1 MSFSKNSNFVQRVLL
16 LVLSQINTIA
26 SFAKV
31 KTSDFQTRFTMSSDF
46 FALLTS
52 ARHSVKVENWSG
64 LTFLCA

>member
-1 MSFSKNSNFVQRVLL
+1 MSCSNSNF
-16 LVLSQINTIA
+16 SIIATMSTSASAITIA

-31 KTSDFQTRFTMSSDF
+31 KTSDFQTRFTVSSGF

-64 LTFLCA
+64 LTFLYA